1 MKAPIK
7 LFVDELEAI
16 NKAQHDGEG
25 WVLPDGVPA
34 NLRERL
40 TMKRMVRYWA
50 NRWQLTPAG
59 FARSKMFR

>member
-25 WVLPDGVPA
+25 WALPDGVPA

-40 TMKRMVRYWA
+40 AMKGMVRYWA